1 MGKRV
6 AIQTALTS
14 KFLFA
19 RVAIERRVPR
29 VASNMN
35 DQPFLGWEPFIA
47 NTANDGLRGIGI
59 VPDRVTFQSEFCDK
73 PFTADCTLEGSF
85 S

>member
-35 DQPFLGWEPFIA
+35 DQPFLG
-47 NTANDGLRGIGI
+47 
-59 VPDRVTFQSEFCDK
+59 
-73 PFTADCTLEGSF
+73 
-85 S
+85 